1 MEVINLSIG
10 LAFLAGLV
18 SFFAPCV
25 FTLIPA
31 YISYLGRNSLT
42 LKNEDHSGTRF
53 GTVIH
58 GIAFVVGF
66 SLVFI
71 SLGVAFSFLSQFF
84 YDSRALLAQVG
95 GVVVILMGLH
105 MTGLLHIPL
114 LEYDLRRQS
123 RLRVGGGLI
132 SSFLMGIFFSA
143 GWSPC
148 VGPTLSLIL
157 TLAVDNANIGQGILL
172 LSFYSLGMG
181 IPFLI
186 AAVGIDWVTNV
197 LKKHHRAM
205 QTAQV
210 VMGVILILVGI
221 MLFLGIYQQLL
232 SFDTLIDFGI

>member
-1 MEVINLSIG
+1 MEVINVSIG

-25 FTLIPA
+25 FSLIPA
-31 YISYLGRNSLT
+31 YVSYLGRNSLAM
-42 LKNEDHSGTRF
+42 KNEDRSGMRF

-58 GIAFVVGF
+58 GFAFVLGF

-71 SLGVAFSFLSQFF
+71 SLGVAFSFLSQFL
-84 YDSRALLAQVG
+84 YDFRELLAQVG
-95 GVVVILMGLH
+95 GIVVILMGLH
-105 MTGLLHIPL
+105 MTGLLHIPF

-123 RLRVGGGLI
+123 KLRVGGGLV

-157 TLAVDNANIGQGILL
+157 TLAVENANVGQGILL
-172 LSFYSLGMG
+172 LGFYSLGMG

-186 AAVGIDWVTNV
+186 AAVGVDWVTNL
-197 LKKHHRAM
+197 LKKYQRAM
-205 QTAQV
+205 QIGQV
-210 VMGVILILVGI
+210 VMGAILILVGM
-221 MLFLGIYQQLL
+221 MLFLGIYQQLF
-232 SFDTLIDFGI
+232 SFNTLIDFGI